1 MAINKYL
8 SKITL
13 NINGLNAPK
22 KQRVAEWV
30 RIHDPYICCLHE
42 IQLRTKDLCKLKVKG
57 WGKKFHG
64 NRDEKKKS
72 WGNNNYIGK
81 NRLQNKDHK
90 KRQTRSLNNTR
101 RNNPTR
107 GP

>member
-64 NRDEKKKS
+64 NRDEKKKL
-72 WGNNNYIGK
+72 G
-81 NRLQNKDHK
+81 
-90 KRQTRSLNNTR
+90 
-101 RNNPTR
+101 
-107 GP
+107 